1 MQYFKCLIIFVFD
14 LNWNMTSCEDI
25 AKQFC
30 QVYYEKYKGAAGVR
44 GTDLASLYGNDSCL
58 SFEGSNEKGV
68 NAIRNKLNALSF
80 KSINHSI
87 TCMDHQ
93 LIDSTT
99 LLIIVIGMLKTDEDP
114 PQSFS
119 QTFILKATQNQS
131 FYLKHDVLSCNFT

>member
-1 MQYFKCLIIFVFD
+1 
-14 LNWNMTSCEDI
+14 MTSCEDI

-131 FYLKHDVLSCNFT
+131 FYLKHDVFRVILHNHA

>member
-1 MQYFKCLIIFVFD
+1 M
-14 LNWNMTSCEDI
+14 SSPEAI

-30 QVYYEKYKGAAGVR
+30 QVYYEKYKGAAGER
-44 GTDLASLYGNDSCL
+44 GTDLASLYGTDSCL
-58 SFEGSNEKGV
+58 SFEGSNDQGV
-68 NAIRNKLNALSF
+68 DAIRNKLNSLSF

-93 LIDSTT
+93 LVDNST

-119 QTFILKATQNQS
+119 QTFVLKSAEGGS
-131 FYLKHDVLSCNFT
+131 FYVKSDVFRMILHNHAA

>member
-1 MQYFKCLIIFVFD
+1 MS
-14 LNWNMTSCEDI
+14 SCEDI

-30 QVYYEKYKGAAGVR
+30 QIYYEKYKGAAGLR
-44 GTDLASLYGNDSCL
+44 GSDLASLYGPDSCL

-68 NAIRNKLNALSF
+68 DAIRNKLNALSF
-80 KSINHSI
+80 KNISHSI

-93 LIDSTT
+93 LIDNTT

-119 QTFILKATQNQS
+119 QTFVLKSVNQS
-131 FYLKHDVLSCNFT
+131 FYLKHDIFRMILHNHA